1 MAASARVK
9 CDGIPGGRFFNQIY
23 GIPGVWYLEFQVAVF
38 NPICRIPGVWY
49 LEFQVAVFLSWIFA
63 PIWKVTFQLGLRPSQ
78 TPTFHLC
85 DNDHFLQRTWHTQVI
100 TLFSRVTVSPKV

>member
-49 LEFQVAVFLSWIFA
+49 LEFQVAVFFILDICPNLESYLAAGPPTIPDPNF
-63 PIWKVTFQLGLRPSQ
+63 PS
-78 TPTFHLC
+78 L
-85 DNDHFLQRTWHTQVI
+85 
-100 TLFSRVTVSPKV
+100 